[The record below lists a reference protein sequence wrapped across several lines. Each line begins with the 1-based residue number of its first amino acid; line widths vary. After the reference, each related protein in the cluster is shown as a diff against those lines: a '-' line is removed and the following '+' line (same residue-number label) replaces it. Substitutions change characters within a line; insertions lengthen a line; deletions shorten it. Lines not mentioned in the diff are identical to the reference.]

1 MAEPRSKYETQSAA
15 PTQRR
20 SRYEMATPTSAPSMR
35 AAPKVKDERSW
46 ADTAVQAI
54 QNAPGSAVAFGKS
67 MYEAVTN
74 PVETAGS
81 LFDLAAGSAE
91 LGLKKVLP
99 KQAYDFYKK
108 FETDPASAERAM
120 ETARQVGGVYKQR
133 YGSIEA
139 LKRTIATDPVGA
151 AADLSTIFSGGAGVA
166 RGAAKVTTR
175 VAPPVSAATNQVANV
190 LSKAADYTNPVNVL
204 NKPAGVAVRAIER
217 APVALRRFV
226 APKSTAYMQAAEGKG
241 PQIVQQLRAPDIEL
255 VPGSIPTAAQAAS
268 PLNVTQFSAL
278 GASAEKALPTLYYQ
292 RDLAS
297 EAARQSAVQSV
308 GKTPADIAKAE
319 TARTAATTP
328 LYKAADKV
336 LVPADA
342 DFTKLLDR
350 PSMNKVLSRASELA
364 KEKGVQFQI
373 GQNRPAQSTP
383 SKILNA
389 QGQPMGNIITPA
401 QVAQYSGDSLH
412 MVKLA
417 FDDLIKTPE
426 RFGIGASE
434 ARAIAKTRGN
444 FLNWFETKVPPYGQ
458 ARTTFA
464 DMSKPINQMQ
474 VGQYLEG
481 KLATP
486 LDVGERAN
494 VFAGALKDA
503 PGTIKRATTN
513 EARFKA
519 LTDILTPAQVK
530 IVESIRDDLAR
541 AAKTKQQAKLGAE
554 AAPKATQLA
563 TMAQRALQAPNMLS
577 RAAMIA
583 QNIMSRLR
591 GQIDSKLAIQLAL
604 EMLDPKAAANALEKA
619 MRAEAQAAKIG
630 QIGAAPVRA
639 AGGALRAPATLAA
652 ERTAN
657 AMVNAQTYND
667 TYYDDY
673 DNYSPR

>member
-1 MAEPRSKYETQSAA
+1 
-15 PTQRR
+15 
-20 SRYEMATPTSAPSMR
+20 MR

-120 ETARQVGGVYKQR
+120 ETARQVGGVYRQR

-151 AADLSTIFSGGAGVA
+151 AADLSTIFSGGAGAA

-217 APVALRRFV
+217 APVAVRRFV

-278 GASAEKALPTLYYQ
+278 GASAEKARPTEYYQ
-292 RDLAS
+292 RGL
-297 EAARQSAVQSV
+297 EQETARMSAVQSV
-308 GKTPADIAKAE
+308 GQTPADITKAE
-319 TARTAATTP
+319 AARTAATTP
-328 LYKAADKV
+328 LYKAA
-336 LVPADA
+336 
-342 DFTKLLDR
+342 
-350 PSMNKVLSRASELA
+350 E
-364 KEKGVQFQI
+364 
-373 GQNRPAQSTP
+373 
-383 SKILNA
+383 
-389 QGQPMGNIITPA
+389 A
-401 QVAQYSGDSLH
+401 QVFRADPKL
-412 MVKLA
+412 MKLA
-417 FDDLIKTPE
+417 EDPYIKLALPDAMRLSNSQGVSFANNPTRYIHNVKISLDKMLTKTGETALARGE
-426 RFGIGASE
+426 RAQVT
-434 ARAIAKTRGN
+434 AVKN
-444 FLNWFETKVPPYGQ
+444 QLVDWLETKAPDYKA

-464 DMSKPINQMQ
+464 DMSKPINQME

-503 PGTIKRATTN
+503 SGTIKRATTN
-513 EARFKA
+513 QARFAA

-530 IVESIRDDLAR
+530 IVNSIRDDLAR
-541 AAKTKQQAKLGAE
+541 AATTKQQAKLGAE

-563 TMAQRALQAPNMLS
+563 TTAQRALQAPNMLS

-619 MRAEAQAAKIG
+619 MRGEAQAAKIG

-667 TYYDDY
+667 TYYNDY

>member
-20 SRYEMATPTSAPSMR
+20 SRYETATPTSAPSMR

-120 ETARQVGGVYKQR
+120 ETARQVGGVYRQR

-139 LKRTIATDPVGA
+139 LKRAIATDPVGV
-151 AADLSTIFSGGAGVA
+151 AADLSTLFSGGAGAA

-190 LSKAADYTNPVNVL
+190 LSKAADYTNPLNVL
-204 NKPAGVAVRAIER
+204 NKPVSVAGRVIEKAPVAVRNFA
-217 APVALRRFV
+217 
-226 APKSTAYMQAAEGKG
+226 APKSTALLQTAEGKG
-241 PQIVQQLRAPDIEL
+241 PELVRQLRSPDIEL
-255 VPGSIPTAAQAAS
+255 VPGSKPTAAEAAS
-268 PLNVTQFSAL
+268 PLNITQFSAL
-278 GASAEKALPTLYYQ
+278 GESARKVDPTLYYQ
-292 RDLAS
+292 RDLAN
-297 EAARQSAVQSV
+297 EAARLSAVQSV

-328 LYKAADKV
+328 LYKAA
-336 LVPADA
+336 
-342 DFTKLLDR
+342 
-350 PSMNKVLSRASELA
+350 E
-364 KEKGVQFQI
+364 
-373 GQNRPAQSTP
+373 
-383 SKILNA
+383 
-389 QGQPMGNIITPA
+389 A
-401 QVAQYSGDSLH
+401 QVFRADPKL
-412 MVKLA
+412 MKLA
-417 FDDLIKTPE
+417 EDPYIKLALPDAMRLSNSQGVSFANNPTRYIHNVKISLDKMLTKTGETALARGE
-426 RFGIGASE
+426 RAQVT
-434 ARAIAKTRGN
+434 AVKN
-444 FLNWFETKVPPYGQ
+444 QLVDWLETKAPDYKA

-503 PGTIKRATTN
+503 PSTIKRATTN
-513 EARFKA
+513 EARYKA

-530 IVESIRDDLAR
+530 IVNSIRDDLAR

-554 AAPKATQLA
+554 AAPKATELA
-563 TMAQRALQAPNMLS
+563 TTAQRALQAPNMLNS
-577 RAAMIA
+577 VVVIA
-583 QNIMSRLR
+583 QNIISRLR
-591 GQIDSKLAIQLAL
+591 GKIDSTLAIQLAL

-619 MRAEAQAAKIG
+619 MRGEALATKIG
-630 QIGAAPVRA
+630 RVSAAPVRA
-639 AGGALRAPATLAA
+639 AEGALRAPATLAA

-657 AMVNAQTYND
+657 AMANAQTYND

>member
-1 MAEPRSKYETQSAA
+1 
-15 PTQRR
+15 
-20 SRYEMATPTSAPSMR
+20 MR

-120 ETARQVGGVYKQR
+120 ETARQVGGVYRQR

-151 AADLSTIFSGGAGVA
+151 AADLSTIFSGGAGAA

-175 VAPPVSAATNQVANV
+175 VAPPVSAATNHVANV
-190 LSKAADYTNPVNVL
+190 LSKAADYTNPVNVW

-217 APVALRRFV
+217 APVAVRRFV

-241 PQIVQQLRAPDIEL
+241 PQIVQQLRSPDIEL
-255 VPGSIPTAAQAAS
+255 VPGSKPTAAQAAS

-278 GASAEKALPTLYYQ
+278 GASAEKARPTEYYQ
-292 RDLAS
+292 RGLEQ
-297 EAARQSAVQSV
+297 EAARMSAVQSV
-308 GKTPADIAKAE
+308 GQTPADIAKAE
-319 TARTAATTP
+319 AARTAATTP
-328 LYKAADKV
+328 LYKAA
-336 LVPADA
+336 
-342 DFTKLLDR
+342 
-350 PSMNKVLSRASELA
+350 E
-364 KEKGVQFQI
+364 
-373 GQNRPAQSTP
+373 
-383 SKILNA
+383 
-389 QGQPMGNIITPA
+389 A
-401 QVAQYSGDSLH
+401 QVFRADPKL
-412 MVKLA
+412 MKLA
-417 FDDLIKTPE
+417 EDPYIKLALPDAMRLSNSQGVSFANNPTRYIHNVKISLDKMLTKTGETALARGE
-426 RFGIGASE
+426 RAQVTTV
-434 ARAIAKTRGN
+434 KN
-444 FLNWFETKVPPYGQ
+444 QLVDWLETKAPDYKA

-464 DMSKPINQMQ
+464 GMSKPINQMQ

-530 IVESIRDDLAR
+530 IVNSIRDDLAR
-541 AAKTKQQAKLGAE
+541 AATTKQQAKLGAE

-563 TMAQRALQAPNMLS
+563 TTAQRALQAPNMLS

-619 MRAEAQAAKIG
+619 MRGEAQAAKIG

-667 TYYDDY
+667 TYYNDY

>member
-1 MAEPRSKYETQSAA
+1 
-15 PTQRR
+15 
-20 SRYEMATPTSAPSMR
+20 
-35 AAPKVKDERSW
+35 
-46 ADTAVQAI
+46 
-54 QNAPGSAVAFGKS
+54 

-120 ETARQVGGVYKQR
+120 ETARQVGGVYRQR

-151 AADLSTIFSGGAGVA
+151 AADLSTIFSGGAGAA

-217 APVALRRFV
+217 APVAVRRFV

-278 GASAEKALPTLYYQ
+278 GASAEKARPTEYYQ
-292 RDLAS
+292 RGL
-297 EAARQSAVQSV
+297 EQETARMSAVQSV
-308 GKTPADIAKAE
+308 GQTPADITKAE
-319 TARTAATTP
+319 AARTAATTP
-328 LYKAADKV
+328 LYKAA
-336 LVPADA
+336 
-342 DFTKLLDR
+342 
-350 PSMNKVLSRASELA
+350 E
-364 KEKGVQFQI
+364 
-373 GQNRPAQSTP
+373 
-383 SKILNA
+383 
-389 QGQPMGNIITPA
+389 A
-401 QVAQYSGDSLH
+401 QVFRADPKL
-412 MVKLA
+412 MKLA
-417 FDDLIKTPE
+417 EDPYIKLALPDAMRLSNSQGVSFANNPTRYIHNVKISLDKMLTKTGETALARGE
-426 RFGIGASE
+426 RAQVT
-434 ARAIAKTRGN
+434 AVKN
-444 FLNWFETKVPPYGQ
+444 QLVDWLETKAPDYKA

-464 DMSKPINQMQ
+464 DMSKPINQME

-503 PGTIKRATTN
+503 SGTIKRATTN
-513 EARFKA
+513 QARFAA

-530 IVESIRDDLAR
+530 IVNSIRDDLAR
-541 AAKTKQQAKLGAE
+541 AATTKQQAKLGAE

-563 TMAQRALQAPNMLS
+563 TTAQRALQAPNMLS

-619 MRAEAQAAKIG
+619 MRGEAQAAKIG

-667 TYYDDY
+667 TYYNDY